1 MATTNTDWES
11 EVNSAFHAGAGMV
24 MLSLAQAILIFTF
37 WITVWPSSFGVP
49 EALHVQAGIAGFFT
63 GAALLG
69 FYLGF
74 RTLSNDAEFRRK

>member
-1 MATTNTDWES
+1 MATTRTDWED
-11 EVNSAFHAGAGMV
+11 EVDSTFHAGAGML

-49 EALHVQAGIAGFFT
+49 EKLPVQTGIAGFFT
-63 GAALLG
+63 GAALCG

-74 RTLSNDAEFRRK
+74 TTLSNDV